1 MNGYKYGGSKNTGS
15 AGWLIQ
21 RITAVLLVLL
31 LLAHFIVI
39 HYSGPG
45 KVTFDIVKERLTHPI
60 WGPVWRTITLLLL
73 CTALFH
79 GLNGVWGVLLDYIKK
94 GSMRIWLFSL
104 IVTIGL
110 VLATLGSIT
119 ILSFRPPSQELQR
132 PGPPPSAGPPPVHAE
147 VDRQGGGQ

>member
-15 AGWLIQ
+15 IGWLLQ

-31 LLAHFIVI
+31 LLAHFVVI

-45 KVTFDIVKERLTHPI
+45 KVTFDIVKDRLMHPI

-73 CTALFH
+73 FTALFH
-79 GLNGVWGVLLDYIKK
+79 GFNGVWGVLLDYIKK
-94 GSMRIWLFSL
+94 GSVRIWLFSL

-110 VLATLGSIT
+110 VLATLGGIT
-119 ILSFRPPSQELQR
+119 ILSFKPPSQELWR
-132 PGPPPSAGPPPVHAE
+132 SGPPASVEEPTAQLEVHP
-147 VDRQGGGQ
+147 QGGGQ

>member
-1 MNGYKYGGSKNTGS
+1 MNGFKYGGSKNTGS
-15 AGWLIQ
+15 VGWLLQ

-45 KVTFDIVKERLTHPI
+45 TVTFDIVKERLTHQV

-73 CTALFH
+73 FTALFH
-79 GLNGVWGVLLDYIKK
+79 GFNGVWGVLLDYIRK
-94 GSMRIWLFSL
+94 GSVRLWLFSL

-119 ILSFRPPSQELQR
+119 ILTFKPPSDGGQSLPR
-132 PGPPPSAGPPPVHAE
+132 AGHPPAPLE
-147 VDRQGGGQ
+147 VQQQGGGQ